1 MKHSIGKVYGIGNPL
16 IDVIVPVTDED
27 LRSLGIYKGTM
38 NLIDLNQRLEL
49 TEFIKKKKDPS
60 FSCGGSCPNTIIT
73 LASMGVGVTLAG
85 KIGSDEYGT
94 IYKDKL
100 GGLNVKDNLR
110 VSESN
115 VTGSS
120 IILVTPDSER
130 TMNTY
135 LGANREYNQD
145 DICEEEIKDADYFHF
160 TGYMWDTENQKQ
172 AITKAL
178 KVAKENNVKIS
189 FDLAD
194 MFAVSRYHD
203 SFIDLIKNNCDIVFA
218 NKEEA
223 RALFDNY
230 DVYECCRSM
239 GKLCETAIV
248 KNGKRGSFISHQ
260 GKMYAIPVKGPS
272 VPVDTTGAGDTY
284 AAGYLYGMCHGMSV
298 EDSGAIASILA
309 GQVIKQVGAQFSKE
323 KARELRT
330 LLEDGSWKNIN

>member
-1 MKHSIGKVYGIGNPL
+1 MKHTVGTVYGIGNPL
-16 IDVIVPVTDED
+16 IDVIVPVTDKD
-27 LRSLGIYKGTM
+27 LESLGIYKGTM
-38 NLIDLNQRLEL
+38 NLIDLDKRLEL
-49 TEFIKKKKDPS
+49 SEFIKTKNPS

-73 LASMGVGVTLAG
+73 LAAMGVEDTLAG
-85 KIGSDEYGT
+85 SVGSDEYGS
-94 IYKDKL
+94 IYKEKL
-100 GGLNVKDNLR
+100 GTLNVKDNL
-110 VSESN
+110 SISSDN

-135 LGANREYNQD
+135 LGANREYKED
-145 DICEEEIKDADYFHF
+145 DVFEDEVKNADFFHF
-160 TGYMWDTENQKQ
+160 TGYMWDTENQKA
-172 AITKAL
+172 AILKAL
-178 KVAKENNVKIS
+178 RIAKANNVMVS

-194 MFAVSRYHD
+194 MFAVGRYHD

-248 KNGKRGSFISHQ
+248 KNGKRGSFICHK
-260 GKMYAIPVKGPS
+260 GKIYEIPVKGPTK
-272 VPVDTTGAGDTY
+272 PVDTTGAGDTY
-284 AAGYLYGMCHGMSV
+284 ASGYLYGMCHGYSV

-309 GQVIKQVGAQFSKE
+309 GQIIKQVGAQFSKE
-323 KARELRT
+323 KTLELRT
-330 LLEDGSWKNIN
+330 MLEDGSWRKIN